1 MNYYIIPKNNFNIK
15 INLLIKNEK
24 INPFISYSI
33 IHYLN
38 EIYSQLLN
46 VETLNKHETTL
57 EYINKIVNPFEFIHT
72 NVPGSFLSVSKV
84 KPTSNIFFELMEVFQ
99 VCNIIEMLSLKRQIH
114 VAHITKNNSSTN
126 YLMDMLREYNTDIIM
141 NEDFDYNILCNKLII
156 DNYNTKTDLFL
167 FEFNETDYINT
178 SQYINNMVL
187 VLYIIAKYQAPNGTC
202 IIKMDNIYYKT
213 IVDILFIFS
222 AIYERVLIIKP
233 SISKVTKGERY
244 LICKNLNTDILSS
257 SKLLQQ
263 LDEHIKP
270 KIIDNTFSSNHIHS
284 LIKNDIPYYFSNKI
298 EEINA
303 VIGQQQL
310 ESFDQILNIF
320 KNRNRNEKIE
330 ILKRNHIQK
339 CIQWCE
345 KNQLPH
351 NKFIDKINI
360 FLNVKKDEVVKDE
373 VVKDGLVKDEVV
385 KDEVVKDEVVK
396 DEVVK
401 DGLVKDGLV
410 KDELEKGNHNELN
423 ENMLYNNLLGEID
436 ETNKLI

>member
-15 INLLIKNEK
+15 LNLLIKNEQ
-24 INPFISYSI
+24 IIPFVSYSL
-33 IHYLN
+33 IHFLN
-38 EIYSQLLN
+38 EIYSQLLGIESFN
-46 VETLNKHETTL
+46 QNETTL
-57 EYINKIVNPFEFIHT
+57 EYINKIVNPFEFIHS

-99 VCNIIEMLSLKRQIH
+99 VCNIIEMLSLKKQINI
-114 VAHITKNNSSTN
+114 AHITKNNSSTN
-126 YLMDMLREYNTDIIM
+126 YLMDMLREYNTDIII
-141 NEDFDYNILCNKLII
+141 NEDFDYNILRNNFIV
-156 DNYNTKTDLFL
+156 NTHTTKIDLFI

-178 SQYINNMVL
+178 PQYIKNMIL
-187 VLYIIAKYQAPNGTC
+187 VLYIITKYQAANGTC
-202 IIKMDNIYYKT
+202 IIKMDNIFYKT

-222 AIYERVLIIKP
+222 AIYDRVIIIKP

-244 LICKNLNTDILSS
+244 LICKNLNIDILNN

-270 KIIDNTFSSNHIHS
+270 KIIDNTFNDNQVHS
-284 LIKNDIPYYFSNKI
+284 LIRNEIPYYFSNKI
-298 EEINA
+298 EEANA

-310 ESFDQILNIF
+310 EAYDQILNIF
-320 KNRNRNEKIE
+320 KNKNRNEKIE

-360 FLNVKKDEVVKDE
+360 FLHIKKKEIESDPKIIEAIE
-373 VVKDGLVKDEVV
+373 IE
-385 KDEVVKDEVVK
+385 EE
-396 DEVVK
+396 E
-401 DGLVKDGLV
+401 
-410 KDELEKGNHNELN
+410 ETEKEQ
-423 ENMLYNNLLGEID
+423 ESID
-436 ETNKLI
+436 IHR